1 MFNDISIMMYHFNI
15 QWIVS
20 VKITNHW
27 IILFFKIHL
36 DANQFL
42 QENNDEDTSI
52 TQSSNVEHEQDEN
65 DQTSMS
71 IVYKK
76 RVRTKFSQ
84 EQV

>member
-1 MFNDISIMMYHFNI
+1 
-15 QWIVS
+15 VS
-20 VKITNHW
+20 VTIKNHC
-27 IILFFKIHL
+27 IILFLKIYL

-42 QENNDEDTSI
+42 EENNDEDTSI

-65 DQTSMS
+65 EQTSMS

>member
-1 MFNDISIMMYHFNI
+1 L
-15 QWIVS
+15 
-20 VKITNHW
+20 KIY
-27 IILFFKIHL
+27 L

-42 QENNDEDTSI
+42 EENNDEDTSI

-65 DQTSMS
+65 EQTSMS